1 MVSSSNSTPGDRQ
14 LVWVKGRGRAAD
26 RARQQH
32 DIVPVILLCLLQ
44 AASYFR
50 AGHLPC
56 ARSACHQL
64 CNAAASSCCHLAAEA
79 RGGLHVVEQS
89 LWAAV
94 PSFLRRLSAALK
106 KHTGRELPLNAT
118 PIRFGSWMGGDRD
131 GNPNVTAKTTHHVVA
146 LSR

>member
-1 MVSSSNSTPGDRQ
+1 
-14 LVWVKGRGRAAD
+14 
-26 RARQQH
+26 
-32 DIVPVILLCLLQ
+32 
-44 AASYFR
+44 
-50 AGHLPC
+50 
-56 ARSACHQL
+56 
-64 CNAAASSCCHLAAEA
+64 
-79 RGGLHVVEQS
+79 VVEQS

-118 PIRFGSWMGGDRD
+118 PIKFGSWMGGDRD